1 MQISDRPA
9 ALQKVSRSSKVK
21 ECPMSSASTP
31 SFSVASLF
39 AERDAQRQ
47 RERDAEEQLKR
58 KEQEELAAF
67 RKRLEDFH
75 LTEDRVRVVLDR
87 VRRAFNQGETE
98 LLLTS
103 FPSVF
108 CADHGRAIANAD
120 LPPINKP
127 EERAA
132 DAEPAWI
139 ATLPAGARVVHD
151 YWKANL
157 KPGGFEFSAKIINY
171 KEGKPGD
178 VGLFFSWPKSARDA

>member
-1 MQISDRPA
+1 
-9 ALQKVSRSSKVK
+9 
-21 ECPMSSASTP
+21 MSGTSAP
-31 SFSVASLF
+31 SFSVGSLF
-39 AERDAQRQ
+39 AEREPQRR

-58 KEQEELAAF
+58 QESEELAAF
-67 RKRLEDFH
+67 RKRLEDFR

-87 VRRAFNQGETE
+87 VRRAFHRGETE

-103 FPSVF
+103 FPSDF
-108 CADHGRAIANAD
+108 CADHGRAIANAG

-127 EERAA
+127 QERAA
-132 DAEPAWI
+132 DAEPAWL

-151 YWKANL
+151 YWKTNL

-178 VGLFFSWPKSARDA
+178 VGLFFSWPKSVLDA